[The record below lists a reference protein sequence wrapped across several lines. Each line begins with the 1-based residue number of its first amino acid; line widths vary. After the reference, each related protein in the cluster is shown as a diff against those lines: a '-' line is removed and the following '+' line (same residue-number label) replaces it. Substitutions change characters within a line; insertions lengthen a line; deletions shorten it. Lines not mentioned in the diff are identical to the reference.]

1 MPSTPEAMVFYADIR
16 NSFKP
21 SAIDFGPDYTPNVLQ
36 PESAWIYEAG
46 LKGRFANDRIE
57 YRVEVFD
64 EDFRNLVVATTDASG
79 NPILQ
84 NAGEQRLRGVEAD
97 VVLRPLHDLSVYLTG
112 AFHDARFTQY
122 IATEGGANVNAAGK
136 LLPLSPQLL
145 FSAGVTYLPQEGF
158 TYTAVTNF
166 VGRRYLDIANT
177 APTNAYA
184 TFDASVG
191 YRFGR
196 YLLTLSGI
204 NLSDQRPP
212 VTASEFGDSSFY
224 LLPGRTIWFDV
235 RVAL

>member
-1 MPSTPEAMVFYADIR
+1 M
-16 NSFKP
+16 
-21 SAIDFGPDYTPNVLQ
+21 
-36 PESAWIYEAG
+36 
-46 LKGRFANDRIE
+46 KGRFANDRIE
-57 YRVEVFD
+57 YGVEVFD
-64 EDFRNLVVATTDASG
+64 EDFRNLVVATSDASG

-112 AFHDARFTQY
+112 FSMTHASPD

-145 FSAGVTYLPQEGF
+145 SSAGVAYVSREGF
-158 TYTAVTNF
+158 TFTAVTNF

-184 TFDASVG
+184 TFDASLG

-212 VTASEFGDSSFY
+212 VTASGFVIRLFTCCRGAQFG
-224 LLPGRTIWFDV
+224 LM
-235 RVAL
+235 